1 LDERNQKQVAVDM
14 QVNSQLSL
22 DLNDFKEVIV
32 RTALGGEFQ
41 SLGGATERV
50 QEPNNVRVMQGKA
63 RGVHWWSAA
72 RSRISMKRS

>member
-1 LDERNQKQVAVDM
+1 MDERNQKQVAVDM

-32 RTALGGEFQ
+32 RTALGSEFQ

-50 QEPNNVRVMQGKA
+50 QEPNNVRVSCRAKQEVSIG
-63 RGVHWWSAA
+63 GVQLVVGSA
-72 RSRISMKRS
+72 